1 MDTKN
6 AEPSVAILMSTY
18 NGEKFLDEQLESIA
32 SQTYTNN
39 HLIVRDDGSKDSS
52 RKIIEKWKKHIQIIE
67 FSTSINLGPAQ
78 SFMEL
83 ARNSG
88 QYDYYAFS
96 DQDDVWDKDKIEV
109 AINKL
114 NDINTP
120 ALYFSRSR
128 YIDANGVLL
137 SEDRLLN
144 LKYMTVESEIVC
156 GYCPGCAM
164 VFNKALMDEVRQQR
178 YRVIPMHDMVFIMT
192 ALAVG
197 TVVYDVFPRFSR
209 RMHTGNVIGREGKNR
224 FQKLQQS
231 YRRWIKDSKNYPLDK
246 FVEDFIEN
254 TKNKNPQYDMDEM
267 KAFVDY
273 KKSLISKIKIYKSN
287 RFITESKRGNRSFKI
302 RLILGLL

>member
-6 AEPSVAILMSTY
+6 AEPSVAILMSIY

-39 HLIVRDDGSKDSS
+39 HLIVRDDGSKDPS
-52 RKIIEKWKKHIQIIE
+52 RKIIEKWKKHIHIIE
-67 FSTSINLGPAQ
+67 FPTSINLGPAQ

-83 ARNSG
+83 VRNSG

-137 SEDRLLN
+137 SEERLLN

-267 KAFVDY
+267 KAFADY

>member
-1 MDTKN
+1 M
-6 AEPSVAILMSTY
+6 
-18 NGEKFLDEQLESIA
+18 
-32 SQTYTNN
+32 
-39 HLIVRDDGSKDSS
+39 
-52 RKIIEKWKKHIQIIE
+52 
-67 FSTSINLGPAQ
+67 
-78 SFMEL
+78 

-96 DQDDVWDKDKIEV
+96 DQDDVWDKEKIEV

-114 NDINTP
+114 NDISTP

-144 LKYMTVESEIVC
+144 LEYMTVESEIVC

-164 VFNKALMDEVRQQR
+164 VFNKALMNEVRQQQ
-178 YRVIPMHDMVFIMT
+178 YRAIPMHDMVFIMT
-192 ALAVG
+192 ALAIG

-209 RMHTGNVIGREGKNR
+209 RMHTGNVVGREGKNR

-246 FVEDFIEN
+246 FIEDFIEN
-254 TKNKNPQYDMDEM
+254 TKNKNPQYDMNEM
-267 KAFVDY
+267 RVFADY
-273 KKSLISKIKIYKSN
+273 KKSLISKMKIYKSN
-287 RFITESKRGNRSFKI
+287 KFITESKQGNRSFKI